1 MVRYLALLL
10 LLLILLAAPALAQSP
25 TPDPRFG
32 MVQTFDD
39 FEAAAELN
47 PGFTRIKLY
56 WDIIQPNGPDDW
68 QPSNVPDPLIEAD
81 LAAGRE
87 VVGLIVRTPAWA
99 RDP

>member
-47 PGFTRIKLY
+47 PGFTRIKL
-56 WDIIQPNGPDDW
+56 
-68 QPSNVPDPLIEAD
+68 
-81 LAAGRE
+81 
-87 VVGLIVRTPAWA
+87 
-99 RDP
+99 